1 MHGFGEDKENILDV
15 MDAEFFNEVE
25 DCVGDCV

>member
-1 MHGFGEDKENILDV
+1 VHGFGENRDNLLDV

-25 DCVGDCV
+25 DCVRDCV